1 MLWAR
6 CLSIS
11 CRRSAL
17 RVCSVHVAS
26 SVATAMSGTVRT
38 SSLVPI
44 RQLGITGSP
53 RGGWLHRD
61 AILLQVGSIVLGRP
75 SRSHH
80 PCDADTH
87 RSFGEAT
94 RDRLLFQGSR

>member
-53 RGGWLHRD
+53 RGEWLHRD
-61 AILLQVGSIVLGRP
+61 AIFLQVGSIVLGGQSGVITLVMP
-75 SRSHH
+75 IATARS
-80 PCDADTH
+80 AEIV
-87 RSFGEAT
+87 S
-94 RDRLLFQGSR
+94 DRLRH